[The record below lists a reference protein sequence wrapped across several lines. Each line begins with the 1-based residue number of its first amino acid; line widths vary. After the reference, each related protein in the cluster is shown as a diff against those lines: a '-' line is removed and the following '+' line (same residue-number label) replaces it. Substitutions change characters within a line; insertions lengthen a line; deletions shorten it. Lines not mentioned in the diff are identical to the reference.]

1 MRDCQP
7 SCELFY
13 YMSAFILQTRGVTYV
28 HNVSMTWP
36 KPAHIQDSHFLRIP
50 VNDNYSEKLLPHFHE
65 AFQFIGK

>member
-1 MRDCQP
+1 M
-7 SCELFY
+7 CELVN
-13 YMSAFILQTRGVTYV
+13 YMSAFILQSMGVTYV
-28 HNVSMTWP
+28 LNVSMTCP

>member
-1 MRDCQP
+1 M
-7 SCELFY
+7 
-13 YMSAFILQTRGVTYV
+13 GVTYV
-28 HNVSMTWP
+28 LNVSMTCP